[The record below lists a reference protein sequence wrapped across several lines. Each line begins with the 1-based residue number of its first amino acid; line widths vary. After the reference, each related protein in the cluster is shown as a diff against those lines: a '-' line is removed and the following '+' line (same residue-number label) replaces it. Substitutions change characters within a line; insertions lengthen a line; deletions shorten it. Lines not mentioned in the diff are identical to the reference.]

1 VRGSVAASTRRV
13 WALTLFFGLCAALL
27 LSADRAAADGEGE
40 DTPPQIVSGSV
51 TPSYLP
57 SSGGNVQIQAEI
69 VDDVGVQMTT
79 AQVYGSDGSFQ
90 AIQLYEGFSNNYFG
104 TLEVPENNSE
114 GTISYSVEVQA
125 YDTYNAW
132 VNTTIGEVQVEGQPQ
147 FDEAPWVSATEM
159 YPSVLPAEGGA
170 VTIRAEA
177 GDNRGLSGIYAL
189 VTGPDGTSTQVAMY
203 ALDSSH
209 FEGTFNAP
217 ANTSSLATEYVVE
230 VIVQDDIGQ
239 ESRAS
244 AGIVTVEAPPP
255 PPPPPPAEGPW
266 RPGAGP
272 CKQAPK
278 QQHGCE
284 KAREK
289 AGH

>member
-1 VRGSVAASTRRV
+1 MGSVAASFRRV
-13 WALTLFFGLCAALL
+13 WALALFLGLCGALL

-40 DTPPQIVSGSV
+40 DTPPQIVSGSL

-69 VDDVGVQMTT
+69 VDDVGVHMTT
-79 AQVYGSDGSFQ
+79 AQVYGSDGSYQ
-90 AIQLYEGFSNNYFG
+90 AIQLYEGYTNNYFG
-104 TLEVPENNSE
+104 TLEVPENTSE
-114 GTISYSVEVQA
+114 GTVSYSVEVQA

-147 FDEAPWVSATEM
+147 FDEAPWVSTTEL
-159 YPSVLPAEGGA
+159 YPSVLPAEGGT
-170 VTIRAEA
+170 VTFRAEA

-189 VTGPDGTSTQVAMY
+189 ITGPGGASTEVAMY

-217 ANTSSLATEYVVE
+217 ANTGTLGAEYVVE
-230 VIVQDDIGQ
+230 IVVQDDIGQ
-239 ESRAS
+239 ESRPT
-244 AGIVTVEAPPP
+244 AGTVTVEAPP

-272 CKQAPK
+272 CKQAHK
-278 QQHGCE
+278 HQQGCGKAGE
-284 KAREK
+284 KASR
-289 AGH
+289 

>member
-1 VRGSVAASTRRV
+1 
-13 WALTLFFGLCAALL
+13 LFLGLCAALV

-40 DTPPQIVSGSV
+40 DTPPQILFGSV

-57 SSGGNVQIQAEI
+57 SSGGNVQIQVEI
-69 VDDVGVQMTT
+69 VDDVGIYMTS
-79 AQVYGSDGSFQ
+79 AQVYGSDGSYQ
-90 AIQLYEGFSNNYFG
+90 AIQLYEGYANNYFG
-104 TLEVPENNSE
+104 TLEVPENTSE
-114 GTISYSVEVQA
+114 GTMSYSVEVQA
-125 YDTYNAW
+125 YDSHNAY

-147 FDEAPWVSATEM
+147 FDEGPWVTTTEL

-177 GDNRGLSGIYAL
+177 GDNRGLAGIYAL
-189 VTGPDGTSTQVAMY
+189 ITGPGGTSVEAAMY

-209 FEGTFNAP
+209 FEGTFTAP
-217 ANTSSLATEYVVE
+217 ANTGTLGAEYIVE
-230 VIVQDDIGQ
+230 IIAQDDIGQ
-239 ESRAS
+239 EGRAS
-244 AGIVTVEAPPP
+244 AGTVTVEAPPP

-266 RPGAGP
+266 RPGTGP
-272 CKQAPK
+272 CKQVQK

-289 AGH
+289 KGH

>member
-1 VRGSVAASTRRV
+1 MTGSVGLSFRRV
-13 WALTLFFGLCAALL
+13 WALTLFLGLCGALL

-40 DTPPQIVSGSV
+40 DTPPQIVFGSL

-69 VDDVGVQMTT
+69 VDDVGVHMTT
-79 AQVYGSDGSFQ
+79 AQVYGSDGSYQ
-90 AIQLYEGFSNNYFG
+90 AIQLFEGFTNNYFG
-104 TLEVPENNSE
+104 TLEVPENTSE
-114 GTISYSVEVQA
+114 GTVSYSVEVQA
-125 YDTYNAW
+125 YDTYNAF

-147 FDEAPWVSATEM
+147 FDEAPWVSTTEM

-177 GDNRGLSGIYAL
+177 GDNRGLAGIYAL
-189 VTGPDGTSTQVAMY
+189 VTGPGGTSTEVAMI

-217 ANTSSLATEYVVE
+217 ANAGTVGAEYLVE

-239 ESRAS
+239 ESRAT
-244 AGIVTVEAPPP
+244 AGTVTVEAPPP
-255 PPPPPPAEGPW
+255 PPPPAEEPW
-266 RPGAGP
+266 RPGSGP
-272 CKQAPK
+272 CKQVHK
-278 QQHGCE
+278 HQHGCQKASE
-284 KAREK
+284 KK
-289 AGH
+289 